1 MAATISAA
9 PLSVPRTDRTAEDA
23 IARVEPTAKRLEVS
37 IEERCGEQLIA
48 AFLASAG
55 AWFTGREGAAAR

>member
-1 MAATISAA
+1 MSARMAAE
-9 PLSVPRTDRTAEDA
+9 PLSVPRVDRTAEAALDG
-23 IARVEPTAKRLEVS
+23 ITEPVRRLEVS

-55 AWFTGREGAAAR
+55 AWFTGRDGATGR

>member
-1 MAATISAA
+1 MAATMVDR

-23 IARVEPTAKRLEVS
+23 LARIPEPVQRLEVS

-55 AWFTGREGAAAR
+55 AWFTGREATTSR

>member
-1 MAATISAA
+1 MAARVLAE
-9 PLSVPRTDRTAEDA
+9 PLSVPRTNRTAEDA
-23 IARVEPTAKRLEVS
+23 IARVEPTSKRLEVS

-55 AWFTGREGAAAR
+55 AWFTGREAATRR

>member
-1 MAATISAA
+1 MATISAE

-23 IARVEPTAKRLEVS
+23 LACIHDPVKRLEVS

-55 AWFTGREGAAAR
+55 AWFTGREAATGR